1 MKNRQLQKGTVVMG
15 TGDLRPWMNVLDKIH
30 EKSQWVVCIDQSVDD
45 RLIRDSSSG
54 DSSKKREIIG
64 FGTGVGVSGEEN
76 YTISTEHHSL
86 SDIELK
92 LRESIK
98 QRIRDPKWTEEDYKS
113 VSERIMRV
121 ASNISGLSLVRAT
134 GVVDEHIRDLMA
146 YSLTRKLVGRDNTL
160 LCDELI
166 TLDAYSH
173 WFGFAESMKKPDI
186 LWLKADVESDHRLRL
201 DLHLIECKMSEDP
214 KPMMKKAREQV
225 DNGLKV
231 LVDAFKPIDRNAKE
245 LDDDKPDRRYW
256 WMQLHRLIAARAKID
271 KAGDMSKVISA
282 LEKLAEGDYEISWEA
297 SVMAFWTEAE
307 FDNIFKAGCWEND
320 NLCSGK
326 ANVYSIGVNHIRSI
340 AQSNDDGMLKE
351 LTDAPL
357 EDEDNIM
364 PIAEELDLIE
374 DLDDEEYRAESPAAE
389 MDDDEYIDDEDEID
403 SVPSFG
409 VDISSE
415 IQQPEITEDV
425 AISVGFPQRILL
437 GKADTG
443 KDVYWEFGHKDLAN
457 RHMVIFGTS
466 GMGKTYAIQCI
477 LCELARQNQN
487 SLVIDYTDGF
497 TPSNI
502 EPAAKHFITDAAQEY
517 IYNEPLPINPFKAQV
532 SEEGGQKFND
542 KPLTIAK
549 RVSSIFKNVYELG
562 TQQLPL
568 TIEVIEKGVDKYGD
582 DFNLEKML
590 DMLHGYLD
598 HELYTKN
605 TVSTTITKLRPF
617 ISSRPFLVDKS
628 EYGWHE
634 LFADSVN
641 RCRIFQFHKVDKHS
655 SRAIIEFV
663 LWDLYNYVSSY
674 GGKDKPK
681 VIVLDE
687 IQNLALDEDAPV
699 AKYLTE
705 GRKHGLCLI
714 TATQTVKGVGGVSD
728 AKVSRLFQAE
738 TKLFFKP
745 TENEMREHAQLLH
758 NAIGSIPVAE
768 WRNRLAKLKKGE
780 CWILGRHLV
789 ERTGELKLMANKVR
803 ISSLEERGFGV

>member
-1 MKNRQLQKGTVVMG
+1 MLFTLLKDYFLLHPHVRDGISLAVYRNQDIQPIIAAIHAYLKKLSSPKKEDKDFYVIKPGFNKHYNIRVTIFSDSADDSGIARWVEQYAEIWEAAETEDKYRMYRNCKFSISHRVFNSADQKSFLKMISNNYSADVTVLYNIVGSGIFADKFESVDPIDIRTHTLKYPILEKAMATLDNPADRFKRFRIISNRQFGISSKLAECMHAMKNRQLQKGTVVMG

-297 SVMAFWTEAE
+297 SVMAF
-307 FDNIFKAGCWEND
+307 
-320 NLCSGK
+320 
-326 ANVYSIGVNHIRSI
+326 
-340 AQSNDDGMLKE
+340 
-351 LTDAPL
+351 
-357 EDEDNIM
+357 
-364 PIAEELDLIE
+364 
-374 DLDDEEYRAESPAAE
+374 
-389 MDDDEYIDDEDEID
+389 
-403 SVPSFG
+403 
-409 VDISSE
+409 
-415 IQQPEITEDV
+415 
-425 AISVGFPQRILL
+425 
-437 GKADTG
+437 
-443 KDVYWEFGHKDLAN
+443 
-457 RHMVIFGTS
+457 
-466 GMGKTYAIQCI
+466 
-477 LCELARQNQN
+477 
-487 SLVIDYTDGF
+487 
-497 TPSNI
+497 
-502 EPAAKHFITDAAQEY
+502 
-517 IYNEPLPINPFKAQV
+517 
-532 SEEGGQKFND
+532 GQKLS
-542 KPLTIAK
+542 LTT
-549 RVSSIFKNVYELG
+549 SSK
-562 TQQLPL
+562 
-568 TIEVIEKGVDKYGD
+568 
-582 DFNLEKML
+582 
-590 DMLHGYLD
+590 
-598 HELYTKN
+598 
-605 TVSTTITKLRPF
+605 
-617 ISSRPFLVDKS
+617 
-628 EYGWHE
+628 
-634 LFADSVN
+634 
-641 RCRIFQFHKVDKHS
+641 
-655 SRAIIEFV
+655 
-663 LWDLYNYVSSY
+663 
-674 GGKDKPK
+674 
-681 VIVLDE
+681 
-687 IQNLALDEDAPV
+687 PV
-699 AKYLTE
+699 AGK
-705 GRKHGLCLI
+705 R
-714 TATQTVKGVGGVSD
+714 
-728 AKVSRLFQAE
+728 
-738 TKLFFKP
+738 
-745 TENEMREHAQLLH
+745 
-758 NAIGSIPVAE
+758 
-768 WRNRLAKLKKGE
+768 
-780 CWILGRHLV
+780 
-789 ERTGELKLMANKVR
+789 
-803 ISSLEERGFGV
+803 